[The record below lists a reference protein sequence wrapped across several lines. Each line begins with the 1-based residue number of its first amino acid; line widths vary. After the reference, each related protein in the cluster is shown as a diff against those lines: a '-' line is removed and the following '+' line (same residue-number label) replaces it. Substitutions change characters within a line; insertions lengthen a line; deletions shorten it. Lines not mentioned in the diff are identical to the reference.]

1 MSTLVDRLKALLP
14 GESPEE
20 NLCIALLDSAKDT
33 LLNLTNRTVLPE
45 GMQGLQLRLAV
56 VRYNLLG
63 MEGETGRRE
72 GSISVQV
79 EHIPTDM
86 LREIKAW
93 RLGRIS
99 L

>member
-20 NLCIALLDSAKDT
+20 SLCIALLDSAKDT

-63 MEGETGRRE
+63 MEGEKLRKE

-79 EHIPTDM
+79 EDIPPQM